1 MFSGMCRWRKI
12 ESIMNTQKDQ
22 INKWKIQMNL
32 WTKIMEIKLN
42 EIMQSTKIYTLV
54 LNRI

>member
-1 MFSGMCRWRKI
+1 
-12 ESIMNTQKDQ
+12 MNTQEDQ

-42 EIMQSTKIYTLV
+42 EIMQSTTIYALV